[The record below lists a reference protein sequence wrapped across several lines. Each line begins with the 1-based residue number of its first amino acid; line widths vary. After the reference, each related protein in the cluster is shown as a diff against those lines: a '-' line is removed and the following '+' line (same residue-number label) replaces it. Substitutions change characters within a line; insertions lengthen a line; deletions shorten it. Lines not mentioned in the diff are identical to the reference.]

1 MSDERSGRQ
10 IRVIDKRWFT
20 ADGELREPRSETAS
34 SSEAETNT
42 PAPAEVSVPPSR
54 AADEPEEP
62 PVADDHETGGEVLLP
77 SGVGFLDLVDAL
89 LRPAYALLSGQIP
102 GGRPDP
108 EGARF
113 YIELLEVLR
122 TKTRGRLSPQEA
134 KVLDDAL
141 YQMRSLYLAATR

>member
-1 MSDERSGRQ
+1 MSDEKSGRP
-10 IRVIDKRWFT
+10 IRVIDRRWFT
-20 ADGELREPRSETAS
+20 SEGELREPIPDAAPDS
-34 SSEAETNT
+34 SAEISPQVDSTPAAPDVPEQATEPGEESEA
-42 PAPAEVSVPPSR
+42 AG
-54 AADEPEEP
+54 
-62 PVADDHETGGEVLLP
+62 GGEVLLP

-102 GGRPDP
+102 GGSPDT

-113 YIELLEVLR
+113 YIDLLEVLR

>member
-1 MSDERSGRQ
+1 VSDERSGRP
-10 IRVIDKRWFT
+10 IRVIDRRWFT
-20 ADGELREPRSETAS
+20 SDGELREPIPDA
-34 SSEAETNT
+34 
-42 PAPAEVSVPPSR
+42 APGRTAEVPQQRDSAAAAPEVPEPET
-54 AADEPEEP
+54 EPEEH
-62 PVADDHETGGEVLLP
+62 AEAAGGGEVLLP

-102 GGRPDP
+102 GGSPDT

-113 YIELLEVLR
+113 YIDLLEVLR

-141 YQMRSLYLAATR
+141 HQMRSLYLAATR